1 MGDRG
6 WDYCDFVLV
15 TGDAYVDHPSF
26 AAAIISR
33 TLESAGFR
41 VGILAQPDWQD
52 PEAFRSLGRP
62 RLAFLVSPGNIDS
75 MVTHYTVNRKIRSQD
90 AYSPGGAAGKRPDR
104 AAIVYTSMVRQAYK
118 GVPVIL
124 GGLEASLRRLSH
136 YDYWSDKVR
145 RSVLLDAKADLLVYG
160 MGERTMLEIADKLNR
175 GVAVREIRDQRGT
188 VYAVSH
194 REEIPGEALVLPSY
208 EELSQ
213 DKKLYADSFQK
224 QYRNTDPV
232 NSRPLAEPCGGRFV
246 IQNRP
251 AFPLSREEM
260 DRSYGYPYTRKSHPS
275 YDAAGGVPAL
285 EEVSFSLVHNRG
297 CYGSCN
303 FCALTFH
310 QGRIISS
317 RSHESVLHEARELIT
332 QTGFKGYIHDVGGPT
347 ANFRKPACAKQMKS
361 GACPD
366 RSCLTPDP
374 CPALEV
380 DHSDYLK
387 LLRKLRSLDGIK
399 KVFIRSGI
407 RFDYMLQDRD
417 ESFLKELCEHHISG
431 QLKVAP
437 EHVSSRV
444 LALMNKQKHPVY
456 RKFIRKYDEM
466 NKKLGKKQYL
476 VPYFISSHPG
486 STLKEA
492 VELALFMKETGFIPE
507 QVQDFYPT
515 PGTVSTC
522 MYYTGINPLTG
533 EKVEVVKK
541 EREKRLQRAL
551 LQYNRPE
558 NHRLVKEALEKAGRK
573 DLIGPGPHCL
583 ISFRPG
589 ERPGNGASGAK
600 RSGGGF
606 KESRGRAGGRSSGS
620 GKGRPGRAGRP
631 GDGRPGDGRP
641 GDGDLRRND
650 GRKSGTDS
658 RNGSRKRGGKGPG
671 RS

>member
-1 MGDRG
+1 MQERDWDR
-6 WDYCDFVLV
+6 CDFVLV
-15 TGDAYVDHPSF
+15 SGDAYVDHPSF

-41 VGILAQPDWQD
+41 VGIIAQPDWRD
-52 PEAFRSLGRP
+52 PEAFRVLGEP

-75 MVTHYTVNRKIRSQD
+75 MVSHYTVNRKIRSRD
-90 AYSPGGAAGKRPDR
+90 AYSPGGESGKRPDR

-160 MGERTMLEIADKLNR
+160 MGERTMVEIADQLDR
-175 GVAVREIRDQRGT
+175 GIPVREIREQRGT
-188 VYAVSH
+188 VYAVSG
-194 REEIPGEALVLPSY
+194 REEIPSDAVILPSY
-208 EELSQ
+208 EEVSS
-213 DKKLYADSFQK
+213 DKGLYAESFQK

-232 NSRPLAEPCGGRFV
+232 NSRPLAEACGGRIV

-251 AFPLSREEM
+251 AFSLSREEM
-260 DRSYGYPYTRKSHPS
+260 DRSYGLPYTRKSHPS
-275 YDAAGGVPAL
+275 YDTAGGVPAL

-297 CYGSCN
+297 CFGSCH

-317 RSHESVLHEARELIT
+317 RSHESVLEEARELT
-332 QTGFKGYIHDVGGPT
+332 AQPGFKGYIHDVGGPT
-347 ANFRKPACAKQMKS
+347 ANFRRPACAKQLKS

-366 RSCLTPDP
+366 RSCLTPEP
-374 CPALEV
+374 CAALDV

-387 LLRKLRSLDGIK
+387 LLRKLRDLAGVK
-399 KVFIRSGI
+399 KVFIRSGV
-407 RFDYMLQDRD
+407 RFDYLLQDRD
-417 ESFLKELCEHHISG
+417 QSFLKELCEHHVSG

-456 RKFIRKYDEM
+456 RRFMKSYREM
-466 NKKLGKKQYL
+466 NRKLGKKQYL

-486 STLKEA
+486 STLKDA
-492 VELALFMKETGFIPE
+492 VELALFMKESGFIPD
-507 QVQDFYPT
+507 QVQDFYPP

-522 MYYTGINPLTG
+522 MYHTGINPLSG
-533 EKVEVVKK
+533 EPVEVVKK

-551 LQYNRPE
+551 LQYDRPE
-558 NHRLVKEALEKAGRK
+558 NHRLVIEALEKAGRK
-573 DLIGPGPHCL
+573 DLIGSDPRCL
-583 ISFRPG
+583 VSRRPG
-589 ERPGNGASGAK
+589 EGGGSRGGMSARPAGAESG
-600 RSGGGF
+600 SGGGGR
-606 KESRGRAGGRSSGS
+606 KPGRNRGGKSGGRHRGRPGAGSTGGRGPSAERGRKGSRGR
-620 GKGRPGRAGRP
+620 
-631 GDGRPGDGRP
+631 
-641 GDGDLRRND
+641 
-650 GRKSGTDS
+650 
-658 RNGSRKRGGKGPG
+658 GGKAPG